1 MPFES
6 KLFDYNLPKESI
18 NQNPYK
24 NPNKSKLLVAESDEI
39 IEFKNISS
47 LIKSPS
53 LFVLNKSTVRNVRIQ
68 TKKKTQGTIEI
79 FFLEIL
85 GKNIAKCLIRSSDT
99 KKLNK
104 QYDLEIF
111 SFKIIKIINDTF
123 HIHTNK
129 SINEIIDEYG
139 KTPLPPY
146 IEDNSK
152 KYKYYNNQFS
162 DGGFSVASPT
172 AGLHF
177 TNKQIN
183 LLENQGH
190 EFVYI
195 NLDVNID
202 TFKPVTA
209 EYLHEHDIHEENY
222 SIENSDFNKI
232 LDAKNNNVD
241 IYCVGTTSLRAI
253 ESAYLTGNMSGSTN
267 YFIYPD
273 SKINVPNY
281 LITNFHAPKSSL
293 LSIVA
298 CIYGDKWKS
307 LYENAIKSGLK
318 FLSFGDAVIFKVH
331 E

>member
-111 SFKIIKIINDTF
+111 SFKIIKIMNDTF

-183 LLENQGH
+183 LLQNQGH
-190 EFVYI
+190 KFVYI

-202 TFKPVTA
+202 TFKPVTS

-232 LDAKNNNVD
+232 LDAKNNNID

>member
-68 TKKKTQGTIEI
+68 TKKKSQGTIEI

-183 LLENQGH
+183 LLQNQGH

-222 SIENSDFNKI
+222 SIESSDFYKI

-241 IYCVGTTSLRAI
+241 IYCVGTTSLRTI

>member
-68 TKKKTQGTIEI
+68 TKKKSQGTIEI

-232 LDAKNNNVD
+232 LDAKNNNID
-241 IYCVGTTSLRAI
+241 IYCVGTTSLRTI
-253 ESAYLTGNMSGSTN
+253 ESAYLTGNLSGSTN

>member
-24 NPNKSKLLVAESDEI
+24 NPNKSKLLVAESEEI

-68 TKKKTQGTIEI
+68 TKKKSQGTIEI

-183 LLENQGH
+183 LLQNQGH
-190 EFVYI
+190 KFVYI

>member
-68 TKKKTQGTIEI
+68 TKKKSQGTIEI

-111 SFKIIKIINDTF
+111 SFKIIKIMNDTF

-129 SINEIIDEYG
+129 SINEIIDKYG

-183 LLENQGH
+183 LLQNQGH

>member
-68 TKKKTQGTIEI
+68 TKKKSQGTIEI

-232 LDAKNNNVD
+232 LDAKNNNID

>member
-6 KLFDYNLPKESI
+6 RSFDYDLPETSI
-18 NQNPYK
+18 NQNPYNDPNNSK
-24 NPNKSKLLVAESDEI
+24 LLDANTKKIIEFSNLTSIIKIPSLFILNKSKVQ
-39 IEFKNISS
+39 
-47 LIKSPS
+47 
-53 LFVLNKSTVRNVRIQ
+53 NVRVL
-68 TKKKTQGTIEI
+68 TKKSSGGLIEI

-85 GKNIAKCLIRSSDT
+85 DEHIAKCLIKSSDK

-104 QYDLEIF
+104 IYNLDNFDFEI
-111 SFKIIKIINDTF
+111 IDINNDTF
-123 HIHTNK
+123 NIKT
-129 SINEIIDEYG
+129 SISIKEILRKYG

-146 IEDNSK
+146 IDDHEN
-152 KYKYYNNQFS
+152 KYKYYNNEFS

-177 TNKQIN
+177 SNKLIN
-183 LLENQGH
+183 LLKNEGH
-190 EFVYI
+190 KFVFI

-209 EYLHEHDIHEENY
+209 KYLEEHNIHEENY
-222 SIENSDFNKI
+222 NINRSDFKKI
-232 LDAKNNNVD
+232 IQAKEDGTD

-253 ESAYLTGNMSGSTN
+253 ETAYLSNKLEGKTD

-273 SKINVPNY
+273 TKINVPDY
-281 LITNFHAPKSSL
+281 LITNFHAPKSTL

-298 CIYGDKWKS
+298 CIYGERWID
-307 LYENAIKSGLK
+307 LYKFALDSNLK
-318 FLSFGDAVIFKVH
+318 FLSFGDAVIFKVN

>member
-68 TKKKTQGTIEI
+68 TKKKSQGTIEI

-111 SFKIIKIINDTF
+111 SFKIIKIMNDTF

-183 LLENQGH
+183 LLQNQGH

-232 LDAKNNNVD
+232 LDAKNNNID

>member
-1 MPFES
+1 MPYES

-24 NPNKSKLLVAESDEI
+24 NPNNSKLLIADSKKI
-39 IEFKNISS
+39 ISFKKFDTVT
-47 LIKSPS
+47 KSPS
-53 LFVLNKSTVRNVRIQ
+53 LFILNKSTVRNVRVK
-68 TKKKTQGTIEI
+68 TKKTTDGLIEI

-85 GKNIAKCLIRSSDT
+85 GDNIAKCLIKSSDT

-104 QYDLEIF
+104 IYDLEYF
-111 SFKIIKIINDTF
+111 QFKIIKIDNDTF

-129 SINEIIDEYG
+129 NINEIINNYG
-139 KTPLPPY
+139 RTPLPPY
-146 IEDNSK
+146 IEDRSK

-177 TNKQIN
+177 TNNQIN
-183 LLENQGH
+183 KLKKEGH
-190 EFVYI
+190 EFIFI

-202 TFKPVTA
+202 TFKPITSK
-209 EYLHEHDIHEENY
+209 YIDDHDIHEESY
-222 SIENSDFNKI
+222 SIANADFDKI
-232 LDAKNNNVD
+232 IQAKKNGID
-241 IYCVGTTSLRAI
+241 IYCIGTTSLRAI
-253 ESAYLTGNMSGSTN
+253 ESAYLTGTLQGRTD

-273 SKINVPNY
+273 SKINIPNY

-298 CIYGDKWKS
+298 CIYGEHWPE
-307 LYENAIKSGLK
+307 LYKYALKSGLK
-318 FLSFGDAVIFKVH
+318 FLSFGDAVIFNVD

>member
-24 NPNKSKLLVAESDEI
+24 NPNKSKLLVAESEEI

-68 TKKKTQGTIEI
+68 TKKKSQGTIEI

-241 IYCVGTTSLRAI
+241 IYCVGTTSLRTI
-253 ESAYLTGNMSGSTN
+253 ETAYITGNLSGSTN

>member
-47 LIKSPS
+47 LIKAPS

-68 TKKKTQGTIEI
+68 TKKKSQGTIEI

-129 SINEIIDEYG
+129 SINEIIDKYG

-183 LLENQGH
+183 LLQNQGH

>member
-68 TKKKTQGTIEI
+68 TKKKSQGTIEI

-222 SIENSDFNKI
+222 SIESSDFYKI

-241 IYCVGTTSLRAI
+241 IYCVGTTSLRTI
-253 ESAYLTGNMSGSTN
+253 ESAYLTGNLSGSTN

>member
-68 TKKKTQGTIEI
+68 TKKKSQGTIEI

-183 LLENQGH
+183 LLQNQGH

-232 LDAKNNNVD
+232 LDAKNNNID

>member
-18 NQNPYK
+18 NQTPYK
-24 NPNKSKLLVAESDEI
+24 NPSKSKLLVAESDEI

-129 SINEIIDEYG
+129 SINEIIDKYG

-183 LLENQGH
+183 LLQNQGH

-232 LDAKNNNVD
+232 LDAKNNNID

-253 ESAYLTGNMSGSTN
+253 ESAYLTGNMIGSTN

>member
-68 TKKKTQGTIEI
+68 TKKKSQGTIEI

-253 ESAYLTGNMSGSTN
+253 ESAYLTGNLSGSTN

>member
-6 KLFDYNLPKESI
+6 EIFDYNLPKDSI

-24 NPNKSKLLVAESDEI
+24 NPNNSRLLLADSKEI
-39 IEFKNISS
+39 IKFKKFNTI
-47 LIKSPS
+47 IEQPS
-53 LFVLNKSTVRNVRIQ
+53 LFILNKSTVRNVRVQ
-68 TKKKTQGTIEI
+68 TKKKTKGLIEI

-85 GKNIAKCLIRSSDT
+85 GENIAKCLIRSSDT

-104 QYDLEIF
+104 VYDLDDF
-111 SFKIIKIINDTF
+111 KFKIIKIQNDTF

-129 SINEIIDEYG
+129 KVNEIIDSYG
-139 KTPLPPY
+139 ITPLPPY

-177 TNKQIN
+177 TNKQID
-183 LLENQGH
+183 LLKKQGH

-202 TFKPVTA
+202 TFKPVTVK
-209 EYLHEHDIHEENY
+209 YLHDHDIHEENY
-222 SIENSDFNKI
+222 SIEESDFNKI
-232 LDAKNNNVD
+232 LSAKDIKKN
-241 IYCVGTTSLRAI
+241 IYCIGTTTLRAV
-253 ESAYLTGNMSGSTN
+253 ESAYLTGTLKGSTD
-267 YFIYPD
+267 YFIFPD
-273 SKINVPNY
+273 SKINIPNY
-281 LITNFHAPKSSL
+281 LVTNFHAPKSSL
-293 LSIVA
+293 LSIVS
-298 CIYGDKWKS
+298 CLYGDNWLE
-307 LYENAIKSGLK
+307 LYEYALNSGMK
-318 FLSFGDAVIFKVH
+318 FLSFGDAVLFKVN

>member
-241 IYCVGTTSLRAI
+241 IYCVGTTSLRTI
-253 ESAYLTGNMSGSTN
+253 ESAYLTGNLSGSTN

>member
-18 NQNPYK
+18 NQKPYK
-24 NPNKSKLLVAESDEI
+24 NPNNSKLLIAESNDVI
-39 IEFKNISS
+39 KFKEFNK

-53 LFVLNKSTVRNVRIQ
+53 LFILNKSTVRNVRIE
-68 TKKKTQGTIEI
+68 TRKKTEGTIEI
-79 FFLEIL
+79 FILEIL
-85 GKNIAKCLIRSSDT
+85 GDNIAKCLLRSSDS

-104 QYDLEIF
+104 EYDLENF
-111 SFKIIKIINDTF
+111 SFKIIKIVNDAF

-129 SINEIIDEYG
+129 SINEIIEKYG

-146 IEDNSK
+146 IEDSSK

-177 TNKQIN
+177 TNQQIK

-190 EFVYI
+190 DFVYI

-202 TFKPVTA
+202 TFKPITA
-209 EYLHEHDIHEENY
+209 EYLHEHNIHEENY
-222 SIENSDFNKI
+222 NIDESDFNKI
-232 LDAKNNNVD
+232 MIAKKQNKN

-253 ESAYLTGNMSGSTN
+253 ESAYLTGNTKGSTD

-273 SKINVPNY
+273 SKINIPNY

-298 CIYGDKWKS
+298 CIYGDEWKT
-307 LYENAIKSGLK
+307 LYNNALKSGLK

>member
-39 IEFKNISS
+39 IEFKYISS

-68 TKKKTQGTIEI
+68 TKKKSQGTIEI

-241 IYCVGTTSLRAI
+241 IYCVGTTSLRTI
-253 ESAYLTGNMSGSTN
+253 ESAYLTGNLSGSTN

>member
-68 TKKKTQGTIEI
+68 TKKKSQGTIEI

-241 IYCVGTTSLRAI
+241 IYCVGTTSLRTI
-253 ESAYLTGNMSGSTN
+253 ESAYLTGNLSGSTN